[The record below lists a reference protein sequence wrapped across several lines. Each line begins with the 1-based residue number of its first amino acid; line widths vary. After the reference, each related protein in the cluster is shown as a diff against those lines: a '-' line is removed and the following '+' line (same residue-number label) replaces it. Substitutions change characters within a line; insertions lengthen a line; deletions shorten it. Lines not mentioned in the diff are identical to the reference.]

1 MTDIPSSQS
10 PGLNDSTELR
20 VERLTCS
27 YGHHT
32 VVHDV
37 TLEVPRGTCAALVGE
52 SGAGK
57 STIARV
63 ITGMQKP
70 DSGRV
75 FVAGRDISQNRQIS
89 VSRHGED
96 LGPRWAR
103 RPAVQMIFQDPIS
116 SLNPARALVDIV
128 AEPYEI
134 NSDMPCDERRRRAHT
149 LLEQV
154 GIDADTYADARPG
167 EISGGQAQRVAIARV
182 IAGAPDLLICDEPVS
197 SLTYQC
203 RLWYSTCSRT
213 YVTKKV

>member
-75 FVAGRDISQNRQIS
+75 FVAGREI
-89 VSRHGED
+89 G
-96 LGPRWAR
+96 
-103 RPAVQMIFQDPIS
+103 
-116 SLNPARALVDIV
+116 RA
-128 AEPYEI
+128 
-134 NSDMPCDERRRRAHT
+134 SCRER
-149 LLEQV
+149 V
-154 GIDADTYADARPG
+154 
-167 EISGGQAQRVAIARV
+167 
-182 IAGAPDLLICDEPVS
+182 
-197 SLTYQC
+197 
-203 RLWYSTCSRT
+203 
-213 YVTKKV
+213 